1 MKNKK
6 LKLITEI
13 LAILIICLVS
23 FVGVYGQNANKMV
36 NKVKGYDLAKDLKGY
51 RELVFSVS
59 DAVEVKSS
67 EGDVVGNTDTYSDS
81 DIESYSYTKTENKVN
96 SDENLTL
103 ENYKKCKEIIENR
116 LKSLNV
122 EDYNL
127 SLNTENGTINLQ
139 IPEDNDTDHT
149 ASNILQVSKFEIRDS
164 EDSSNVFITNDN
176 IKNISSAYN
185 TTEEGTTVYLQILL
199 DKDGANKLKELSTG
213 EYATKPEEENTDTEN
228 DEENQTE
235 DENAVEAEAEITTE
249 GEESNES
256 TDTENEEEPKAEEE
270 NSDEENAD
278 EEKDDQKKIVLAI
291 DRNDMITTSFDEPIN
306 DGVISLSMGQATKD
320 SEEISDQ
327 LKSTS
332 TIALLVKSGKM
343 PLTYKVSENNYV
355 NTDITQDTVQK
366 ILIVIG
372 VITLIGLILFIKKYK
387 LRGLIAAIS
396 YIGFIALY
404 LLVVRYTNVEIT
416 LEGITAS
423 VIILIIN
430 YILTNNLL
438 KIKDVNKEEKSKI
451 YLTELKSWIIKLLPI
466 FIISIIFVFI
476 KWTRITSFGMNIFWG
491 IILSIIYSYLL
502 TRDMLEE

>member
-176 IKNISSAYN
+176 IKDISSAYN

-199 DKDGANKLKELSTG
+199 DKDGTNKLRELSTG

-228 DEENQTE
+228 NTE
-235 DENAVEAEAEITTE
+235 DENAVEAEAEMTTE

-256 TDTENEEEPKAEEE
+256 TDTENNEDSTEEE
-270 NSDEENAD
+270 NSD

-320 SEEISDQ
+320 SEEISEQ
-327 LKSTS
+327 LQSTS

-343 PLTYKVSENNYV
+343 PLTYKVSENNYIT
-355 NTDITQDTVQK
+355 TDITQDTVQK

-372 VITLIGLILFIKKYK
+372 VITLIGLILFIIKYK